1 MIALLLDLAATLL
14 TAVAAL
20 AACVFFGS
28 LVAAGLAPR
37 WRRVPPDAAGHPRGP
52 GGRCLVCGGR
62 DH

>member
-14 TAVAAL
+14 CAVAAL

-28 LVAAGLAPR
+28 LIAAGLGPR
-37 WRRVPPDAAGHPRGP
+37 WRRVPPGAAGHPRGP
-52 GGRCLVCGGR
+52 GGRCWTCDGR